1 MEQGI
6 GVIQGTP
13 IDIGSFS
20 DGFNDGF
27 NIGSPLN

>member
-13 IDIGSFS
+13 KARGAFS
-20 DGFNDGF
+20 DGFDDGF
-27 NIGSPLN
+27 ETS